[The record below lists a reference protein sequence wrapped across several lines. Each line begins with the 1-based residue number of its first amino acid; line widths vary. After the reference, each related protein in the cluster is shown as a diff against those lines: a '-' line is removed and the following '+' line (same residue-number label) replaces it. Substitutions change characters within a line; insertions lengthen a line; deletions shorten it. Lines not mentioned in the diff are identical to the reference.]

1 MNDAHPQGHDW
12 QNRASIHQLRLRAQL
27 IQAIRQFFS
36 ARQVL
41 EVETPL
47 LSQAAVSDPQI
58 ESIATH
64 DESRSDQPNSDEH
77 TNEAQRWLRTSPEYC
92 HKRLLANG
100 SGDIYELGK
109 VFRKGEAGRWHNPE
123 FTMLEWYRMGW
134 HYHQLM
140 DEVEALVRQLLALNH
155 ELNDNQQGKSS
166 WPCRRFT
173 YRELHQELLDFDPFT
188 LNREGWISQATKHG
202 LSAAHEE
209 NTAVLQDFVYGVA
222 MRQQLSPGQLTFVYD
237 FPLNQAALARIRHD
251 TPPVAERFELFMG
264 QIEVANGYQELTDAE
279 EQAQRFENDQALRK
293 QFQQNTAP
301 IDQHL
306 LAALQNGL
314 PECSGVAM
322 GIDRVI
328 AQICGHDQLN
338 AVLSFDWTQS

>member
-1 MNDAHPQGHDW
+1 MSQPHKPW
-12 QNRASIHQLRLRAQL
+12 QNRASINQLRQRAQL
-27 IQAIRQFFS
+27 IGLIRQFFNE
-36 ARQVL
+36 RQVM

-64 DESRSDQPNSDEH
+64 DEPCADEPRS
-77 TNEAQRWLRTSPEYC
+77 NELANTGKRWLRTSPEYF

-123 FTMLEWYRMGW
+123 FTMLEWYRVGW

-140 DEVEALVRQLLALNH
+140 DEVEALVRRLLAVNH
-155 ELNDNQQGKSS
+155 EPNDNQQGESS

-188 LNREGWISQATKHG
+188 LNREGWIAQAIKHG

-264 QIEVANGYQELTDAE
+264 QIEVANGYQELTNAE
-279 EQAQRFENDQALRK
+279 EQAQRFNNDLELRK

-306 LAALQNGL
+306 LAALKAGL
-314 PECSGVAM
+314 PECSGVAV

-328 AQICGHDQLN
+328 AQIFGHEQLN
-338 AVLSFDWTQS
+338 AVLSFDWGQS